1 MSLACCVLP
10 SSLLLAAA
18 ELIVLSGEGRTEG
31 QVMRAVLP
39 LPAVLCEVSLAC
51 CAFVSAG
58 GRLVV
63 SWLAVSLGGVLSL
76 GGVMSAALARTE
88 VITKVL
94 IVNQNMSCAS

>member
-63 SWLAVSLGGVLSL
+63 SWLAVSLGGVLSSL

-88 VITKVL
+88 VIT
-94 IVNQNMSCAS
+94 S